1 MKKTTSILSNLALI
15 IVLMVSPAFTGKL
28 LAQPPANTPVIEMT
42 TSTSGTTVRIR
53 MQAFSSNTP
62 VWIETAP
69 NTYTQVTV
77 STSWTGF
84 TNYTPTGT
92 SLKVHGALRY
102 FDCSGTGSAASSRNP
117 VSALNASGNTA
128 LQQLYCNYTNLTSL
142 NLTGLTNLNYL
153 SCYYG
158 NFTSLN
164 LTGLTNLQTLYCYNN
179 QLTSL
184 NLTGLTN
191 LYNLNCSSN
200 PLGSLNLTGL
210 TRLYQLQCYSNQLTS
225 LNLTNLPNLQY
236 LYCYSNYLTSLNL
249 TGLTKLR
256 YLYCYSNQ
264 LTSLDLTGLTELYYL
279 QCYSNQLTSLNLTG
293 LTKLY
298 SVYCYNNQITTLGNL
313 TGLTALY
320 YLYCY
325 NNRITSLDLTGL
337 TSLRYVRCYSNQ
349 ISSLTLTGLTNLLE
363 LHCGDNQITGFD
375 FTGLSALKT
384 VECYGN
390 PCTRTTYG
398 IDTTYCNLPLKST
411 SDNAIIYVT
420 TLSTPE
426 PFVLATNRGNANDNN
441 WKVYGRRGSSTASAY
456 EITNTTGSYVCGT
469 ILVTDVTL
477 FPKTL
482 NLVVGESD
490 SVFAT
495 VIPANAANKAISWSS
510 SDTNV
515 ARVVAGEAEG
525 SAVVTAGSRDGTA
538 IVTVT
543 TEDGGYTATC
553 IVTVRIPVTGVRLD
567 RSALT
572 ISTGESASLKST
584 VLPVNATNKSVTWS
598 SSDTR
603 LATVAAGPTA
613 GSAVVTAGDTA
624 GTSIITVTT
633 VDGSFTAT
641 CLVTVTI
648 PVTGVALLPTTLSL
662 LAGETAN
669 IMATVLP
676 VNATNQSLIWSSSDS
691 SVALVA
697 ADGAGSAVVTAGY
710 VDGTATIM
718 VTTVDGSFTA
728 SCVVTVTIPVTG
740 VTLNKKLTINVG
752 ESASL
757 TATVLP
763 VDASNKAVTWSSS
776 DPSVVKVVAGD
787 VAGSAVVT
795 AVSDIAGKATITV
808 TTEDGNFTA
817 SCVVTVTIPVS
828 GVTLSPPSLSL
839 VAGETG
845 NISAAL
851 LPVDATNKIVTWSSD
866 NPAVA
871 RVTVAHVSDVC
882 IVRAINAGT
891 ATITVTTE
899 EGSYTATC
907 LVTVTG
913 EAIPVYSVSVSPSS
927 LFLKAGESRNIIAT
941 ILPADATD
949 KAVTWS
955 SDNPDVATVN
965 NAGKVTALSAGIAT
979 ITVTTEDGN
988 KTATCVVTVE
998 ESTVA
1003 VTGVIL
1009 DKERLTIKKGESF
1022 SLTATVLPADATNK
1036 AVTWSSDNP
1045 DVATVDNAGEVTA
1058 LSAGTA
1064 TITVTTEEG
1073 NFTASCVVT
1082 VEESTVL
1089 VTGVTLDKERLTIKK
1104 GESFSL
1110 TATVLP
1116 ADATN
1121 KAVTWSSDDPDVAT
1135 VDNVGKVT
1143 ALAVGKATI
1152 TVTTE
1157 EGSFTAT
1164 CAVTV
1169 EDDGSIEELIS
1180 SGINVWTFDGVLHI
1194 DFKESILSDKVVS
1207 IFDMSGKLVY
1217 TNNAPSDELQIH
1229 LPSGVYI
1236 VKVGDIA
1243 FKVLI
1248 TQ

>member
-42 TSTSGTTVRIR
+42 TSTSGATVRIR

-69 NTYTQVTV
+69 NTYRQVTV
-77 STSWTGF
+77 STGWSPW
-84 TNYTPTGT
+84 TNYTPTGN
-92 SLKVHGALRY
+92 SLKVHGSLRN
-102 FDCSGTGSAASSRNP
+102 FDCSGTGSSTSSRSP
-117 VSALNASGNTA
+117 VIALNASGNTA

-142 NLTGLTNLNYL
+142 TLTGLTNLNYL

-184 NLTGLTN
+184 TLTGLTR
-191 LYNLNCSSN
+191 LRYLNCGSN

-210 TRLYQLQCYSNQLTS
+210 TQLYQLQCYHNQLTS
-225 LNLTNLPNLQY
+225 LNLDGLTNLYY
-236 LYCYSNYLTSLNL
+236 LYCYNNQLTSLDLTDLTNLTSLNCYSNSLTSLDL
-249 TGLTKLR
+249 TGLTKLQTLQCNNNQLTSLDLSGLTQLR
-256 YLYCYSNQ
+256 YFYCYSNQ
-264 LTSLDLTGLTELYYL
+264 LTSLDLTGLTRLYYFY
-279 QCYSNQLTSLNLTG
+279 CYNNQLTSLDLTG
-293 LTKLY
+293 LTQLY
-298 SVYCYNNQITTLGNL
+298 YLSCYNNQLTSLTNF

-337 TSLRYVRCYSNQ
+337 TSLRYLRCYNNQ
-349 ISSLTLTGLTNLLE
+349 ISSLTLTGLTNLQE
-363 LHCGDNQITGFD
+363 LNCGYNQITGFD

-411 SDNAIIYVT
+411 SDNARIYVT
-420 TLSTPE
+420 TLSTAE

-456 EITNTTGSYVCGT
+456 EITNTTGRYVCGT

-477 FPKTL
+477 TPTTL

-515 ARVVAGEAEG
+515 ARVVAGKAEG

-538 IVTVT
+538 IITVT
-543 TEDGGYTATC
+543 TEDGGHTATC
-553 IVTVRIPVTGVRLD
+553 VVTVRIPVTGVRLD
-567 RSALT
+567 RPALT
-572 ISTGESASLKST
+572 ISAGEAASLKAR
-584 VLPVNATNKSVTWS
+584 VLPSNATNKAVSWS

-603 LATVAAGPTA
+603 IATVAAGPTA

-648 PVTGVALLPTTLSL
+648 PVTGVTLSPTTLNL
-662 LAGETAN
+662 LSGETAN

-676 VNATNQSLIWSSSDS
+676 IDATNQSLIWSSSDS
-691 SVALVA
+691 SVALIA

-710 VDGTATIM
+710 VDGTATIT
-718 VTTVDGSFTA
+718 VTTEDGSFTA

-740 VTLNKKLTINVG
+740 VMLNKKMTINIG

-776 DPSVVKVVAGD
+776 DPSVVKVVASN
-787 VAGSAVVT
+787 VAGTAIIT
-795 AVSDIAGKATITV
+795 AVGDIAGKATITV
-808 TTEDGNFTA
+808 TTVDGEFSA

-828 GVTLSPPSLSL
+828 GVTLSPTTLNL

-845 NISAAL
+845 NLSAAL
-851 LPVDATNKIVTWSSD
+851 LPVDATNKSVTWSSD

-899 EGSYTATC
+899 EGNFTATC

-913 EAIPVYSVSVSPSS
+913 EAIPVSSVSVSPSS
-927 LFLKAGESRNIIAT
+927 LALKVGESRNVTAT
-941 ILPADATD
+941 VLPADATN
-949 KAVTWS
+949 KAITWS

-965 NAGKVTALSAGIAT
+965 NAGKVTGLAVGTAT
-979 ITVTTEDGN
+979 ITVSTEDGG
-988 KTATCVVTVE
+988 KTATCAVTVYKKTI
-998 ESTVA
+998 S
-1003 VTGVIL
+1003 VTGVTL
-1009 DKERLTIKKGESF
+1009 DEETLTIKKGESA
-1022 SLTATVLPADATNK
+1022 SLTATVLPADSNQQG
-1036 AVTWSSDNP
+1036 SDL
-1045 DVATVDNAGEVTA
+1045 E
-1058 LSAGTA
+1058 
-1064 TITVTTEEG
+1064 
-1073 NFTASCVVT
+1073 
-1082 VEESTVL
+1082 
-1089 VTGVTLDKERLTIKK
+1089 
-1104 GESFSL
+1104 
-1110 TATVLP
+1110 
-1116 ADATN
+1116 
-1121 KAVTWSSDDPDVAT
+1121 
-1135 VDNVGKVT
+1135 
-1143 ALAVGKATI
+1143 
-1152 TVTTE
+1152 
-1157 EGSFTAT
+1157 
-1164 CAVTV
+1164 
-1169 EDDGSIEELIS
+1169 
-1180 SGINVWTFDGVLHI
+1180 
-1194 DFKESILSDKVVS
+1194 
-1207 IFDMSGKLVY
+1207 
-1217 TNNAPSDELQIH
+1217 
-1229 LPSGVYI
+1229 
-1236 VKVGDIA
+1236 
-1243 FKVLI
+1243 
-1248 TQ
+1248 

>member
-1 MKKTTSILSNLALI
+1 
-15 IVLMVSPAFTGKL
+15 
-28 LAQPPANTPVIEMT
+28 
-42 TSTSGTTVRIR
+42 
-53 MQAFSSNTP
+53 
-62 VWIETAP
+62 
-69 NTYTQVTV
+69 
-77 STSWTGF
+77 
-84 TNYTPTGT
+84 
-92 SLKVHGALRY
+92 
-102 FDCSGTGSAASSRNP
+102 
-117 VSALNASGNTA
+117 
-128 LQQLYCNYTNLTSL
+128 
-142 NLTGLTNLNYL
+142 
-153 SCYYG
+153 
-158 NFTSLN
+158 
-164 LTGLTNLQTLYCYNN
+164 
-179 QLTSL
+179 
-184 NLTGLTN
+184 
-191 LYNLNCSSN
+191 
-200 PLGSLNLTGL
+200 
-210 TRLYQLQCYSNQLTS
+210 
-225 LNLTNLPNLQY
+225 
-236 LYCYSNYLTSLNL
+236 
-249 TGLTKLR
+249 
-256 YLYCYSNQ
+256 
-264 LTSLDLTGLTELYYL
+264 
-279 QCYSNQLTSLNLTG
+279 
-293 LTKLY
+293 
-298 SVYCYNNQITTLGNL
+298 
-313 TGLTALY
+313 
-320 YLYCY
+320 
-325 NNRITSLDLTGL
+325 
-337 TSLRYVRCYSNQ
+337 
-349 ISSLTLTGLTNLLE
+349 
-363 LHCGDNQITGFD
+363 
-375 FTGLSALKT
+375 
-384 VECYGN
+384 
-390 PCTRTTYG
+390 
-398 IDTTYCNLPLKST
+398 
-411 SDNAIIYVT
+411 
-420 TLSTPE
+420 
-426 PFVLATNRGNANDNN
+426 
-441 WKVYGRRGSSTASAY
+441 
-456 EITNTTGSYVCGT
+456 VCGT

-477 FPKTL
+477 TPTTL

-515 ARVVAGEAEG
+515 ARVVAGKAEG

-538 IVTVT
+538 IITVT
-543 TEDGGYTATC
+543 TEDGGHTATC
-553 IVTVRIPVTGVRLD
+553 VVTVRIPVTGVRLD
-567 RSALT
+567 RPALT
-572 ISTGESASLKST
+572 ISAGEAASLKAR
-584 VLPVNATNKSVTWS
+584 VLPSNATNKAVSWS

-603 LATVAAGPTA
+603 IATVAAGPTA

-648 PVTGVALLPTTLSL
+648 PVTGVTLSPTTLNL
-662 LAGETAN
+662 LSGETAN

-676 VNATNQSLIWSSSDS
+676 IDATNQSLIWSSSDS
-691 SVALVA
+691 SVALIA

-710 VDGTATIM
+710 VDGTATIT
-718 VTTVDGSFTA
+718 VTTEDGSFTA

-740 VTLNKKLTINVG
+740 VMLNKKMTINIG

-776 DPSVVKVVAGD
+776 DPSVVKVVASN
-787 VAGSAVVT
+787 VAGTAIIT
-795 AVSDIAGKATITV
+795 AVGDIAGKATITV
-808 TTEDGNFTA
+808 TTVDGEFSA

-828 GVTLSPPSLSL
+828 GVTLSPTTLNL

-845 NISAAL
+845 NLSAAL
-851 LPVDATNKIVTWSSD
+851 LPVDATNKSVTWSSD

-899 EGSYTATC
+899 EGNFTATC

-913 EAIPVYSVSVSPSS
+913 EAIPVSSVSVSPSS
-927 LFLKAGESRNIIAT
+927 LALKVGESRNVTAT
-941 ILPADATD
+941 VLPADATN
-949 KAVTWS
+949 KAITWS

-965 NAGKVTALSAGIAT
+965 NAGKVTGLAVGTAT
-979 ITVTTEDGN
+979 ITVSTEDGG
-988 KTATCVVTVE
+988 KTATCAVTVYKTTI
-998 ESTVA
+998 S
-1003 VTGVIL
+1003 VTGVTL
-1009 DKERLTIKKGESF
+1009 DEETLTIKKGESA
-1022 SLTATVLPADATNK
+1022 SLTATVLPITATNK
-1036 AVTWSSDNP
+1036 SVTWSSDNP
-1045 DVATVDNAGEVTA
+1045 DVATVDDAGEVTA